1 MRYHGSMDAIDYR
14 AREHS
19 YISRVYGW
27 MCAALIISG
36 IVAMYTVST
45 GMYYYLVMPQYQM
58 VFLGLIILEFVMVI
72 ALGRFINKMRYSTA
86 ALVFIAFSVLNGVVI
101 SAIIAAFTA
110 NSVASAFF
118 ACAATFA
125 IMSMIGWYTKKDLTS
140 IGNICFM
147 GLIGIIVASLVNMFW
162 ANNALYWII
171 NYIGVLIFVGLIAY
185 DTQKIKKMGAF
196 YEANSDA
203 AKKSALLG
211 ALSLYLDFINLF
223 IFLLNILGNR
233 R

>member
-1 MRYHGSMDAIDYR
+1 MKYHGSMDAVDYR
-14 AREHS
+14 TREHS
-19 YISRVYGW
+19 YISRVYSW

-45 GMYYYLVMPQYQM
+45 GMFYYLVMPKYQM
-58 VFLGLIILEFVMVI
+58 IFFGLIILELVMVI
-72 ALGRFINKMRYSTA
+72 ALSRFINKMQYSVA

-125 IMSMIGWYTKKDLTS
+125 IMSMVGWYTKKDLTS
-140 IGNICFM
+140 IGQLCFM
-147 GLIGIIVASLVNMFW
+147 GLIGIIVASVVNIFW
-162 ANNALYWII
+162 ANNALYWAI

-185 DTQKIKKMGAF
+185 DTQKIKRMGAF
-196 YEANSDA
+196 YEVNSDA

-211 ALSLYLDFINLF
+211 ALALYLDFINLF
-223 IFLLNILGNR
+223 LMLLNILGNR